1 MSVTFKTTPE
11 EMITIANKIES
22 EIEKWDASIKEM
34 INLINEMNA
43 MWEGDANHQF
53 NIIIE
58 EDIPKF
64 SRLSTIMEEY
74 RTAII
79 NIANKYIETENN
91 VIAQLNT

>member
-1 MSVTFKTTPE
+1 MSATFKTTPE

-79 NIANKYIETENN
+79 NIANKYIEAENN